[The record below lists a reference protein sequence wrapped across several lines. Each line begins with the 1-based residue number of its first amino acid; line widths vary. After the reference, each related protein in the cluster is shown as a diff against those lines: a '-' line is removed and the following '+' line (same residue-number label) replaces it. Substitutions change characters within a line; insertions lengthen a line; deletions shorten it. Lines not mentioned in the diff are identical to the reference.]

1 MRRHAAGEGA
11 EGRWVCYSTDTRSGI
26 VFDVHG
32 TASALIRLARRRA
45 GLSQRELA
53 RRAGTS
59 QAAVQR
65 YERGLTDPTFSTLE
79 RVIGA
84 CELELRIQL
93 APVDD
98 HDRQLVGRVLDMDPE
113 TRLRTNWDHAAL
125 VRHAH
130 PA

>member
-1 MRRHAAGEGA
+1 MSNVQA
-11 EGRWVCYSTDTRSGI
+11 
-26 VFDVHG
+26 
-32 TASALIRLARRRA
+32 TASALVRMARRRA

-79 RVIGA
+79 RLIGA

-93 APVDD
+93 APADD